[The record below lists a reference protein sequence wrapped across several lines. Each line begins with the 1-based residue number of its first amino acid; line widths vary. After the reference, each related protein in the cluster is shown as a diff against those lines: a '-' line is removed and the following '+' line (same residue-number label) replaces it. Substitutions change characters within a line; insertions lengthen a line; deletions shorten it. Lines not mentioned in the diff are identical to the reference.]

1 MKYYLSLLL
10 CLLFTLSLAQKADD
24 ALQNYAK
31 QISTVQMLQS
41 HFTEEKHLS
50 LLNEPIQSEGTLSF
64 NKNTQTLRWQYQQP
78 FENGFFFFF
87 FKVYSLQGATKKPI
101 ESAMGRLFM
110 AEMLV
115 WLTLDFDSLQKTY
128 SITLS
133 GAEITFVPYHKE
145 HKVVKKITVWLDA
158 KDPRIVTQVKMEE
171 PSGDFIVWK
180 FTNTQLNP
188 LLSDEV
194 FQ

>member
-10 CLLFTLSLAQKADD
+10 CLLFTLPWAQEAND

-31 QISTVQMLQS
+31 QISTVHTLQS
-41 HFTEEKHLS
+41 NFIEEKHLS
-50 LLNEPIQSEGTLSF
+50 LLSEPIQSEGILSF
-64 NKNTQTLRWQYQQP
+64 NKNTQQLRWQYQKP
-78 FENGFFFFF
+78 FENGFLIEKN
-87 FKVYSLQGATKKPI
+87 KVYRLQGTTKKPI

-115 WLTLDFDSLQKTY
+115 WLTLDFDSLQKNY
-128 SITLS
+128 SITLNGS
-133 GAEITFVPYHKE
+133 EITFVPYHKE
-145 HKVVKKITVWLDA
+145 HKVVKKITVCLEA

-180 FTNTQLNP
+180 FNNTQINP
-188 LLSDEV
+188 TLSTEV
-194 FQ
+194 F

>member
-10 CLLFTLSLAQKADD
+10 CLLFTLSWAQKADD

-31 QISTVQMLQS
+31 QISTVQTLQS

-50 LLNEPIQSEGTLSF
+50 LLNEPIQSEGKLSF
-64 NKNTQTLRWQYQQP
+64 NKNTQQLRWQYQKP
-78 FENGFFFFF
+78 FANGFLVE
-87 FKVYSLQGATKKPI
+87 KDQVYRLQGATKKPI
-101 ESAMGRLFM
+101 ESAMDRVFM

-115 WLTLDFDSLQKTY
+115 WLTLDFDSLQKNY

-133 GAEITFVPYHKE
+133 GSEITFIPYHKE
-145 HKVVKKITVWLDA
+145 HKVVKKITVWLDS

-180 FTNTQLNP
+180 FTGTQLNP
-188 LLSDEV
+188 LLTEEV

>member
-1 MKYYLSLLL
+1 MKYYLSFLL
-10 CLLFTLSLAQKADD
+10 CLLFTLSWAQKADD

-31 QISTVQMLQS
+31 QISTVQTLQS

-64 NKNTQTLRWQYQQP
+64 NKNTQKLRWQYQKP
-78 FENGFFFFF
+78 FENGFLIE
-87 FKVYSLQGATKKPI
+87 KDQVYRLQGTIKKPI

-115 WLTLDFDSLQKTY
+115 WLTLDFDSLQKNY
-128 SITLS
+128 SITLN
-133 GAEITFVPYHKE
+133 GPEITFVPYHKE

-180 FTNTQLNP
+180 FTGTQLNP
-188 LLSDEV
+188 SLTDEA

>member
-1 MKYYLSLLL
+1 MKYYLSFLL
-10 CLLFTLSLAQKADD
+10 CLLFTLSWAQKADD

-31 QISTVQMLQS
+31 QISTVQTLQS
-41 HFTEEKHLS
+41 HFTEAKHLS

-64 NKNTQTLRWQYQQP
+64 NKNTQKLRWQYQKP
-78 FENGFFFFF
+78 FENGFLVEKD
-87 FKVYSLQGATKKPI
+87 KVYRLQGATKKPI

-115 WLTLDFDSLQKTY
+115 WLTLDFDSLQKNY
-128 SITLS
+128 SITLN
-133 GAEITFVPYHKE
+133 GPEITFVPYHKE

-180 FTNTQLNP
+180 FTGTQLNP
-188 LLSDEV
+188 LLTDEA